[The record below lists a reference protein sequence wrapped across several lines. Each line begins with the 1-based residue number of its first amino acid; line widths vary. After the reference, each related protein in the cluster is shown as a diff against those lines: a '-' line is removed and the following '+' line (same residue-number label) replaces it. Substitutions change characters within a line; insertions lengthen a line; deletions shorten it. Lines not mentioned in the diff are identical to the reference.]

1 MKLLEEKELPQMVLT
16 SKEAAEV
23 LKISLPTFYELCKVP
38 GFPYFRIGQ
47 KILVPLIKLEEWL
60 EREAAG

>member
-1 MKLLEEKELPQMVLT
+1 MDEKKELPKMVLT

-47 KILVPLIKLEEWL
+47 KILVATGPLEEWIQK
-60 EREAAG
+60 EATAG